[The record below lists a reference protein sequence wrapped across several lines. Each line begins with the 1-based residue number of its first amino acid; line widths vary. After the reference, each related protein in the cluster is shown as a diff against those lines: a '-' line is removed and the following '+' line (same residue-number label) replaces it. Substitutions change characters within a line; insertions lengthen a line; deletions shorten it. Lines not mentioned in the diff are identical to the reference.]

1 MEPLQLWDR
10 SALARTHPLSVS
22 SGDTAACWGRRLV
35 FDLQDGLTPGGVWG
49 RRRHNGSQGF
59 VLVPVTFPKAVAESI
74 PCGFIFP
81 FSLQHFSG
89 HGGEF

>member
-1 MEPLQLWDR
+1 MEHLHLWGR
-10 SALARTHPLSVS
+10 SALARTHALPVS
-22 SGDTAACWGRRLV
+22 SGDTAECWRRGLV

-49 RRRHNGSQGF
+49 RRGHDGSQGF
-59 VLVPVTFPKAVAESI
+59 LLVPFTLPKAESV

-81 FSLQHFSG
+81 FCLQHFSG